1 MKRRVLRI
9 PSFRALA
16 VSLALAV
23 AGGIIAPHP
32 LLSQGPVWAHPL
44 ANLSQ
49 TDSILPP
56 PYAGKQ
62 DLPCTQCNPPKRFWA
77 GLGELML
84 VQAIPWGFTYFVR
97 DGEWSR
103 ISPDTWIT
111 NLKFAWQWDNNKFA
125 NNQFAHPYHGS
136 LYFNAG
142 RTNG

>member
-1 MKRRVLRI
+1 
-9 PSFRALA
+9 
-16 VSLALAV
+16 
-23 AGGIIAPHP
+23 
-32 LLSQGPVWAHPL
+32 
-44 ANLSQ
+44 
-49 TDSILPP
+49 
-56 PYAGKQ
+56 
-62 DLPCTQCNPPKRFWA
+62 
-77 GLGELML
+77 ML

-142 RTNG
+142 RTNGYNFWASLPWAFGEA